1 MDPDEIRTLVASW
14 WRHAA
19 TSFQKVPGSAVLV
32 RYVQSS
38 YQNDPIRS
46 ALELVLVIFFIRYLL
61 SPSYSTQKQNY
72 VKLRDDEIDELV
84 EDWTPEPLVGAQ
96 TAFEEM
102 EAEKLPIIVGPTG
115 PKTKL
120 GNGRTVTNLATYNFY
135 NFNANEQIKEKA
147 IQTLRTYG
155 VGPCGPP
162 QFYGTQDVHM
172 KTEADIAAY
181 LGTESCIVYAQAF
194 STISSHGDMDDLERV
209 MQKVVKEQA
218 GKRLTRRFIV
228 AEGLF
233 ETTGDSI
240 DLPKLVELKEKYKFR
255 IILDET
261 WSFGTLGRTGRGLTE
276 AQNVDPTQVDMIIG
290 SLAGPL
296 CAGGGFCAGAKD
308 VVEHQRISAASYTF
322 SAALPAMLAVTA
334 SETVSVLQSN
344 PDILTQCRD
353 NIRAMR
359 AQLDPRSDWVT
370 CTSVPENPIML
381 LVLKGE
387 VVEARNLSMVEQE
400 RLLQDCVDEALANGV
415 LITRLKTTP
424 LLNSIGPRDDGWQVQ
439 PALKVCV
446 TSGLSK
452 KDIEK
457 AGVTIRHAIT
467 KVMTR
472 KASIRSARHS
482 TAKHPHSLT
491 KLEPFALLFHFIMRA
506 SMLSF
511 PAAVTLGLL
520 ASCQAKP
527 TGNYRHQLLHAER
540 RAEQLLTVVDTSVS
554 SPTVVPKVVVY
565 KGKDGSSQHT
575 ATRDVLFVPAETQVV
590 TLESADSTPNA
601 ASTLK
606 NDVPAATGSSDAGSS
621 SAASSLPGIAY
632 APYTA
637 SGGCK
642 TADQV
647 HDDFV
652 TFTGKYSM
660 VRIYGIDCE
669 QVAKVQVASIVEA
682 VGEEWSIV
690 DTVSVGNELVN
701 KKAATPSQVVSAMSR
716 TRSLLRDAGYK
727 GPVVTV
733 DTFIAVRDNPE
744 LCDESDYCAMNVHPF
759 FDGNTP
765 ADEAGSFITRVVSEV
780 QSKLADPSTRMVVSE
795 TGWPW
800 QGTVNRVAVP
810 GRSQQSIA
818 IESIRAAFSDHPG
831 DLFLFSAFNDPW
843 KPVSADTF
851 NAEQF
856 WGIDGLDS
864 SS

>member
-96 TAFEEM
+96 TVFEEM

-115 PKTKL
+115 PKSKL

-155 VGPCGPP
+155 
-162 QFYGTQDVHM
+162 
-172 KTEADIAAY
+172 
-181 LGTESCIVYAQAF
+181 
-194 STISSHGDMDDLERV
+194 HGDMDDLERV

-290 SLAGPL
+290 SLAGAL

-359 AQLDPRSDWVT
+359 TQLDPRSDWVT

-472 KASIRSARHS
+472 KASIRSA
-482 TAKHPHSLT
+482 
-491 KLEPFALLFHFIMRA
+491 
-506 SMLSF
+506 
-511 PAAVTLGLL
+511 
-520 ASCQAKP
+520 
-527 TGNYRHQLLHAER
+527 
-540 RAEQLLTVVDTSVS
+540 
-554 SPTVVPKVVVY
+554 
-565 KGKDGSSQHT
+565 
-575 ATRDVLFVPAETQVV
+575 
-590 TLESADSTPNA
+590 
-601 ASTLK
+601 
-606 NDVPAATGSSDAGSS
+606 
-621 SAASSLPGIAY
+621 
-632 APYTA
+632 
-637 SGGCK
+637 
-642 TADQV
+642 
-647 HDDFV
+647 
-652 TFTGKYSM
+652 
-660 VRIYGIDCE
+660 
-669 QVAKVQVASIVEA
+669 
-682 VGEEWSIV
+682 
-690 DTVSVGNELVN
+690 
-701 KKAATPSQVVSAMSR
+701 
-716 TRSLLRDAGYK
+716 
-727 GPVVTV
+727 
-733 DTFIAVRDNPE
+733 
-744 LCDESDYCAMNVHPF
+744 
-759 FDGNTP
+759 
-765 ADEAGSFITRVVSEV
+765 
-780 QSKLADPSTRMVVSE
+780 
-795 TGWPW
+795 
-800 QGTVNRVAVP
+800 
-810 GRSQQSIA
+810 
-818 IESIRAAFSDHPG
+818 
-831 DLFLFSAFNDPW
+831 
-843 KPVSADTF
+843 
-851 NAEQF
+851 
-856 WGIDGLDS
+856 
-864 SS
+864 